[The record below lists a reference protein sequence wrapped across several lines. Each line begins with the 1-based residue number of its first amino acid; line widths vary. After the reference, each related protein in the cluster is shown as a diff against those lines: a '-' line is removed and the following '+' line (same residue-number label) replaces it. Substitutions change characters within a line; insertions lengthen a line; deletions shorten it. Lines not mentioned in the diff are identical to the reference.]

1 VRLQESASLFEGD
14 KELPA
19 AERAKRLVSYQE
31 AFREFRRIALT
42 SESLDVGQ
50 IIDLTNLSRNLSRQ
64 LDSTQI
70 TTLRAAP
77 EALAGLNAQIEES
90 TRDLEVK
97 LRFLPDLEAL
107 TGEKFAGDI
116 ARIGEA
122 VQKQF
127 ERRNELLRQQAEA
140 RVAEQQ
146 LRQNFVRIRGNVSEP
161 LDPVGFTET
170 DFLGW
175 LYSTMLNQTTDPA
188 LSTDNWHYIEVKV
201 VVHDTAGSYEIR
213 VDGVTVL
220 SDTNVDTRGG
230 DEDSEI
236 VQFKPQVVNQELD
249 DIYICDTDGT
259 TNNDFLGQVVIEGIF
274 PSADGDASGWTPA
287 SGTDNSAMVDD
298 IPPDDDTSYVESNT
312 QGDEDLYDYA
322 DLSTI
327 TTEPILGL
335 QVNTDVRMNEFPG
348 DFDLYQPVKSGSTT
362 SDGQPANI
370 ATDNYEVATRILETD
385 PDTSSAWTASGVNG
399 TQFGIKV
406 GT

>member
-1 VRLQESASLFEGD
+1 MSLRWMEGFETLGTTTGAAGSADVAAGMLRKYGDLKGVSSTAYQLTDPELAAGRNGGYSLRARSISWQNFSHSLGSGNTPTNDTWIIGMAVKFPSFPDDEMILIVGRNWGNFNLRLSS
-14 KELPA
+14 
-19 AERAKRLVSYQE
+19 
-31 AFREFRRIALT
+31 T
-42 SESLDVGQ
+42 GQ
-50 IIDLTNLSRNLSRQ
+50 I
-64 LDSTQI
+64 
-70 TTLRAAP
+70 AAG
-77 EALAGLNAQIEES
+77 AG
-90 TRDLEVK
+90 
-97 LRFLPDLEAL
+97 
-107 TGEKFAGDI
+107 
-116 ARIGEA
+116 
-122 VQKQF
+122 
-127 ERRNELLRQQAEA
+127 
-140 RVAEQQ
+140 
-146 LRQNFVRIRGNVSEP
+146 
-161 LDPVGFTET
+161 
-170 DFLGW
+170 
-175 LYSTMLNQTTDPA
+175 YSTILGQTTDPV

-236 VQFKPQVVNQELD
+236 VQFKPQVVNQHLD

-274 PSADGDASGWTPA
+274 PGADGEASDWAPA
-287 SGTDNSAMVDD
+287 SGTDNYAMVDD
-298 IPPDDDTSYVESNT
+298 TPTDDDTSYVENNI
-312 QGDEDLYDYA
+312 QGDEDLYDYGN
-322 DLSTI
+322 LSTI

-385 PDTSSAWTASGVNG
+385 PDTSSAWTVSGVNG